1 MPLNK
6 SSFRRTGAKFS
17 ARESGVASKQ
27 TEGWSS
33 SDEPPSLVNIWSG
46 PVARTFA
53 ARPLLAVLFWSTIR
67 FLVVG
72 QGGQVRARGVRA
84 RVLFVSAPAL
94 PLHCLRDTNDPWISL
109 PELLKKIK
117 LNKNEAKRKRCQA
130 ERDETVF

>member
-1 MPLNK
+1 MPRNK

-72 QGGQVRARGVRA
+72 QGGQVGAGSARGGSQFTSARRA
-84 RVLFVSAPAL
+84 ARAPR
-94 PLHCLRDTNDPWISL
+94 PFINTI
-109 PELLKKIK
+109 
-117 LNKNEAKRKRCQA
+117 
-130 ERDETVF
+130 